1 MSKIIAP
8 SLLSANFKN
17 LGNDIE
23 MINRSEA
30 EWFHLDI
37 MDGVFVPNISFGFS
51 IIKHIKELAQKP
63 LDVHLMIIEPDR
75 YIEQFH
81 LAGADILTIH
91 YEACNHLHRSIQL
104 IKKNKMQAGVVL
116 NPHTNVL
123 LIEDIINELDL
134 VCLMSVNPGFGGQ
147 KFIENTYEKIIKLK
161 EIIVKKNSKT
171 LIEIDGG
178 VDLTNIEQ
186 LSKCGADIF
195 VAGNTVFSSQNPLQT
210 ISLLKSKVN

>member
-1 MSKIIAP
+1 
-8 SLLSANFKN
+8 
-17 LGNDIE
+17 
-23 MINRSEA
+23 
-30 EWFHLDI
+30 